1 MLTRNRSPK
10 PARAP
15 DRTSIRPQEHQ
26 KAGQY
31 SPNHVDVNR
40 KPQIVKVDKALILWW
55 TGGTGHVPVGR
66 RISLRDRG

>member
-31 SPNHVDVNR
+31 SPNHVDVSSEAPMQKHR
-40 KPQIVKVDKALILWW
+40 ELSGPAE
-55 TGGTGHVPVGR
+55 VGSAR
-66 RISLRDRG
+66 GEGDINFVDRG